1 MRVMSPSAGTLLDT
15 ALKLPR
21 EDRAKLASELIA
33 SLDGEPDAGVE
44 AAWDAE
50 VESRVRESD
59 ADKALLIDGKTVKAE
74 VSKALKRG

>member
-1 MRVMSPSAGTLLDT
+1 MSPSAGTLLDT

>member
-1 MRVMSPSAGTLLDT
+1 MSVMSPSEGTLLDT

-33 SLDGEPDAGVE
+33 SLDGEPEPGVA

-50 VESRVRESD
+50 VESRVREAD
-59 ADKALLIDGKTVKAE
+59 AGRARLVDGKTVKAE
-74 VSKALKRG
+74 ISKALKRG

>member
-33 SLDGEPDAGVE
+33 SLDGEAEAGVA
-44 AAWDAE
+44 AAWNAE
-50 VESRVRESD
+50 VESRVREAD
-59 ADKALLIDGKTVKAE
+59 AGKARLIDGKTVKAE

>member
-33 SLDGEPDAGVE
+33 SLDGEAEAGVA
-44 AAWDAE
+44 AAWNAE
-50 VESRVRESD
+50 VESRVREAD
-59 ADKALLIDGKTVKAE
+59 AGKARLIDGKTVKAE
-74 VSKALKRG
+74 VSRALKRG

>member
-1 MRVMSPSAGTLLDT
+1 MSVMSPSAGTLLDT

-33 SLDGEPDAGVE
+33 SLDGEREPGVA

-50 VESRVRESD
+50 VESRVREAD
-59 ADKALLIDGKTVKAE
+59 AGKARLVDGKTVKADI
-74 VSKALKRG
+74 SKALKRG